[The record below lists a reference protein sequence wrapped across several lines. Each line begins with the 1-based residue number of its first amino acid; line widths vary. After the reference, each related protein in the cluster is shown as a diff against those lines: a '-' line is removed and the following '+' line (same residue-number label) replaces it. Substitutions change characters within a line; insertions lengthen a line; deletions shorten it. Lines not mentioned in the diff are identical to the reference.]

1 MSGRWREPR
10 SCSVIGAAHRRR
22 GQPCQDA
29 SLTARLH
36 TSAGDPLQLMAV
48 ADGHGNRRHW
58 LSQVGSALACREAQ
72 AAVQVALARTPLT
85 DLTGWHQLLR
95 HELPAAIV
103 QGWLAATAADWAERA
118 EAAGQAYSSEAYGC
132 TLGLVLLAPRWWGH
146 TGLGDWDLVR
156 LDAAGLGTLI
166 SEEASDAAAGEA
178 TASLC
183 LPRAEALFAE
193 RSSLQP
199 LAAVELEGTEL
210 ALVLSSDGV
219 RKSCAT
225 DADFLQLCAQLCAIS
240 DPAELVAGLEQIT
253 SQGSGDDVSVA
264 VGQWQGV
271 PDLPAVEPQ
280 AAPDLQ
286 PSPICRRRSVS
297 PSSMATLATL
307 TALGLISGSGWWL
320 WRHQQPRA
328 LPPQP
333 VVPAAS
339 APSPKLPAPVAAE
352 IARQCAQPDRIRATL
367 NQRRPQF
374 RQLLSGSPAEPLLA
388 AADRD
393 PLGALIAASR
403 LGHLD
408 TCSALQRE
416 LALQWRDGRMPSGS
430 AGSHSPAPM
439 PRSQP

>member
-1 MSGRWREPR
+1 MSGRWREAR

-29 SLTARLH
+29 CLTARLH
-36 TSAGDPLQLMAV
+36 TRAGDPLQLMAV

-72 AAVQVALARTPLT
+72 AAVQVALAQTPLT

-166 SEEASDAAAGEA
+166 SEEAGDAAAGEA

-183 LPRAEALFAE
+183 LPRAEVLFAE
-193 RSSLQP
+193 RSNLQA
-199 LAAVELEGTEL
+199 LAAGELAGTEL

-240 DPAELVAGLEQIT
+240 DPAELAAGLEQIT

-264 VGQWQGV
+264 VGQWQGG
-271 PDLPAVEPQ
+271 PDLAAQDPQ
-280 AAPDLQ
+280 AAPELQ
-286 PSPICRRRSVS
+286 PSPISRRRSVS
-297 PSSMATLATL
+297 PSSVAALATL
-307 TALGLISGSGWWL
+307 TALGLLGGSGWWL
-320 WRHQQPRA
+320 WRHQQSRA

-333 VVPAAS
+333 VLSAAS
-339 APSPKLPAPVAAE
+339 ATSPKLPAPVAAE
-352 IARQCAQPDRIRATL
+352 SARQCAQPDRIRANL

-374 RQLLSGSPAEPLLA
+374 RQLLSGTPAEPLLA
-388 AADRD
+388 AAERD

-403 LGHLD
+403 LGQLD
-408 TCSALQRE
+408 TCSALERE
-416 LALQWRDGRMPSGS
+416 LALQWRGGRMPSDR
-430 AGSHSPAPM
+430 AGSHGPAVM

>member
-36 TSAGDPLQLMAV
+36 TSEGEPLQLMAV

-58 LSQVGSALACREAQ
+58 LSQVGSALACSEAE
-72 AAVQVALARTPLT
+72 AAVQVALAQTPLT

-132 TLGLVLLAPRWWGH
+132 TLGLVLMAPRWWGH

-166 SEEASDAAAGEA
+166 SEEACDATAGEA

-193 RSSLQP
+193 RSSLQA
-199 LAAVELEGTEL
+199 LAAGEREGTDL

-225 DADFLQLCAQLCAIS
+225 DADFLQLCAQLCAIH
-240 DPAELVAGLEQIT
+240 DPAELAAGLEQIT

-264 VGQWQGV
+264 VGQWQGI
-271 PDLPAVEPQ
+271 PDLPDVEPP

-286 PSPICRRRSVS
+286 PSPITRRRSLR
-297 PSSMATLATL
+297 PSSVATLATL
-307 TALGLISGSGWWL
+307 TALGLLSGSGWWL
-320 WRHQQPRA
+320 WRHQR
-328 LPPQP
+328 
-333 VVPAAS
+333 PAA
-339 APSPKLPAPVAAE
+339 PPAPVAAE
-352 IARQCAQPDRIRATL
+352 SARQCAKPDHIRANL

-374 RQLLSGSPAEPLLA
+374 QQLLSGSPAEPLLA

-403 LGHLD
+403 LGQLN

-430 AGSHSPAPM
+430 VGSHGPAPM

>member
-1 MSGRWREPR
+1 
-10 SCSVIGAAHRRR
+10 
-22 GQPCQDA
+22 
-29 SLTARLH
+29 
-36 TSAGDPLQLMAV
+36 MAV

-58 LSQVGSALACREAQ
+58 LSQVGSALACRQAE
-72 AAVQVALARTPLT
+72 AAVQAALARTPLT

-95 HELPAAIV
+95 HALPAAIV

-118 EAAGQAYSSEAYGC
+118 EAAGQPYSSEAYGC
-132 TLGLVLLAPRWWGH
+132 TLGLVLMAPGWWGH

-166 SEEASDAAAGEA
+166 SQEACDAAAGEA

-199 LAAVELEGTEL
+199 LAAGEREGTGIDI

-225 DADFLQLCAQLCAIS
+225 DADFLQLCAQLCAIN
-240 DPAELVAGLEQIT
+240 DPAELAAGLEQIT

-264 VGQWQGV
+264 VGQWQGI
-271 PDLPAVEPQ
+271 PDLPDVEPP

-286 PSPICRRRSVS
+286 ASPITRRRSLR
-297 PSSMATLATL
+297 PSNVATLATL
-307 TALGLISGSGWWL
+307 TALGLLSGSGWWL
-320 WRHQQPRA
+320 WRHQR
-328 LPPQP
+328 
-333 VVPAAS
+333 PAA
-339 APSPKLPAPVAAE
+339 LPAPVAAE
-352 IARQCAQPDRIRATL
+352 SARQCAMPDHIRANL

-374 RQLLSGSPAEPLLA
+374 QQLLSGRPAEPLLA

-393 PLGALIAASR
+393 PLGALIASSW
-403 LGHLD
+403 LGQLD

-430 AGSHSPAPM
+430 VGSHGPAPM